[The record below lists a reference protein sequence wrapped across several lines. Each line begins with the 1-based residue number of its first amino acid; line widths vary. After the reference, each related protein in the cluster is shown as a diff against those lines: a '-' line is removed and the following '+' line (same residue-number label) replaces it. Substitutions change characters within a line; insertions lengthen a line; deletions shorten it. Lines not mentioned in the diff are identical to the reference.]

1 MIHLL
6 STKKLNPSQK
16 ELLLN
21 AGFGVVEKDFI
32 SIIPLEFQLK
42 EIPEN
47 LIFTSKNAVKA
58 ILKHPKLKDLQ
69 EKEIFAVGEK
79 TADFL
84 RKNGF
89 TVTTTANYGAELAD
103 KITAEKRGE
112 KFLFFCGRNRNPD
125 LPEKLKKN
133 NVALQEID
141 VYDTVFCPK
150 KIDRTFDGVLFFSPS
165 GVTSFCSKNELHNST
180 AFCIGTTTA
189 SEAKKHTDNIII
201 ATRPS
206 IENVIVQVVKYFK

>member
-6 STKKLNPSQK
+6 STKKLDPHQK

-32 SIIPLEFQLK
+32 SIIPLDFQLK

-58 ILKHPKLKDLQ
+58 ILNHPQLNELQ
-69 EKEIFAVGEK
+69 EKKVFAVGDK
-79 TADFL
+79 TSEFL

-89 TVTTTANYGAELAD
+89 TVTETANYGADLAD
-103 KITAEKRGE
+103 KIVADHRDQ
-112 KFLFFCGRNRNPD
+112 KFLFFCGKRRNPD

-133 NVALQEID
+133 RVSFEEIE
-141 VYDTVFCPK
+141 VYDTVFASS
-150 KIDRTFDGVLFFSPS
+150 KIDRIFDGVLFFSPS
-165 GVTSFCSKNELHNST
+165 GVKSYCSQNDLSNSI

-189 SEAKKHTDNIII
+189 SEAKKHTENIIV
-201 ATRPS
+201 AAKPS
-206 IENVIVQVVKYFK
+206 VENVVVQVVKHFK